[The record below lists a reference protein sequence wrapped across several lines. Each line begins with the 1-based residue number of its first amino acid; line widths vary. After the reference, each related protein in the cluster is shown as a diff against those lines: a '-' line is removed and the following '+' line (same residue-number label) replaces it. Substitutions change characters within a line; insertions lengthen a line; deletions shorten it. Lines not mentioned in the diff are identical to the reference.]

1 MSIILDLIGI
11 SWLLLLIREQCKKG
25 HTTFACILGILY
37 SCVMMIL
44 AVPGPKWIFTIVSI
58 IFVICTIR
66 LILNESHSKW
76 KDFWTEQSNKDGIER
91 NLSFLMFIWVK
102 VAYHLIE
109 KHKPSRL
116 SNFKIP
122 EHSSVTLESSSEKE
136 VIEVEADVSTNI
148 SAEIEKNL
156 ELTASE
162 ADKEL
167 EKETP
172 VTDII
177 SSPEEEFDLSE
188 EADVLE
194 ESTISDDF
202 VDL

>member
-66 LILNESHSKW
+66 LILNESYTKW
-76 KDFWTEQSNKDGIER
+76 KDFWIEQSSKDGIER
-91 NLSFLMFIWVK
+91 NLSIYTFIWVK
-102 VAYHLIE
+102 VAYHFIE

-116 SNFKIP
+116 SNFQTPEISTFIP
-122 EHSSVTLESSSEKE
+122 AASIEAAETNVSVDTPTE
-136 VIEVEADVSTNI
+136 I
-148 SAEIEKNL
+148 SAEDEQDRAVSTPDSTDNL
-156 ELTASE
+156 KQVHPTSE
-162 ADKEL
+162 IIQ
-167 EKETP
+167 
-172 VTDII
+172 TDDEEIDLMVEAEIVEESII
-177 SSPEEEFDLSE
+177 SDE
-188 EADVLE
+188 
-194 ESTISDDF
+194 F